1 MAWFL
6 FFDVFSPTQLFFATI
21 TINLLGLSFYR
32 LYLSPISHFPGPKI
46 AALTWWFASLL
57 PLSLIPSDFT
67 TARYQFYYDV
77 PKRGQYIWKIQSM
90 HAQHGPIVRIN
101 PCELHISDPHFYDTL
116 YTSGGAGRKRDK
128 WTWDTV
134 AGVPTST
141 LSTAAH
147 DLHRSRRAAISPFFS
162 MQNVRKLQ
170 PVIQEKVDILVQRFI
185 EKGRKGEVINVG
197 HAFSALTNDIIVEY
211 SFATSANRLRA
222 PDFDPSY
229 KKMSHK
235 AVRVAQAMKHF
246 GWIVKLILA
255 LPDWMAARFGHAMT
269 ILIAERKRLEAQITS
284 IQKQQWQQEQQISK
298 PSQQQQQHVAI
309 PHQTVF
315 HSLLT
320 SSLPPGEKTPARLAA
335 EAQVLVSAGTET
347 TARALTHATYHLL
360 CNPHIILAL
369 QQELHSLPP
378 SPPLASLEALPLL
391 SAIIKE
397 SLRLS
402 QGLVGRL
409 ARVFPDSQL
418 QFNDWVV
425 PSGVPVSMTSY
436 VVQRSEE
443 IFPEPEAFRPER
455 WLQEEKSGQGGGK
468 ALEKHLVAF
477 GRGTRLCLGM
487 NLAMAEMY
495 LTIAGV
501 FGRFNGEE
509 GGKGEEKTEGR
520 LSLFE
525 TDAEELEMVGEV
537 LVPFV
542 KPGAKGVRVNVVV

>member
-1 MAWFL
+1 MR
-6 FFDVFSPTQLFFATI
+6 T
-21 TINLLGLSFYR
+21 
-32 LYLSPISHFPGPKI
+32 
-46 AALTWWFASLL
+46 LTESIIF
-57 PLSLIPSDFT
+57 
-67 TARYQFYYDV
+67 Q
-77 PKRGQYIWKIQSM
+77 
-90 HAQHGPIVRIN
+90 
-101 PCELHISDPHFYDTL
+101 
-116 YTSGGAGRKRDK
+116 
-128 WTWDTV
+128 
-134 AGVPTST
+134 
-141 LSTAAH
+141 
-147 DLHRSRRAAISPFFS
+147 
-162 MQNVRKLQ
+162 
-170 PVIQEKVDILVQRFI
+170 
-185 EKGRKGEVINVG
+185 
-197 HAFSALTNDIIVEY
+197 DIIVEY

-284 IQKQQWQQEQQISK
+284 IQQQQKQQWQQEQQMSK
-298 PSQQQQQHVAI
+298 PSQQQQQIAI

-320 SSLPPGEKTPARLAA
+320 SSLPPAEKTPARLAA

-360 CNPHIILAL
+360 CNPHILSAL
-369 QQELHSLPP
+369 QQELRSLPP

-418 QFNDWVV
+418 HFNDWVV
-425 PSGVPVSMTSY
+425 PSGVPVSMTSH

-455 WLQEEKSGQGGGK
+455 WLQEETKSGGHVGGK
-468 ALEKHLVAF
+468 ALEKYLVAF

-501 FGRFNGEE
+501 FGKF
-509 GGKGEEKTEGR
+509 KGEEEEKEQEGEKEEEMK

-525 TDAEELEMVGEV
+525 TDKEELEMVGEV

-542 KPGAKGVRVNVVV
+542 KPGAEGVRVNVTL